1 MGSLWRILVPKQSTE
16 ENGITRRE
24 ALSTLGKAA
33 IVGGVVVVVAGAGG
47 YYAYTQLSKPPGKQV
62 GDTVKIGY
70 STSLSGFQA
79 PGAVSQQNAYA
90 LWKDTVNKA
99 GGLNLSKLGRK
110 VPVDFVQLD
119 DASDP
124 SKMLTNYDNLV
135 TQQSVDL
142 LLAPYGTPNHFAL
155 GAALNNYS
163 IPVVGNTS
171 IPNVSQITSG
181 NIKYLYWVAQTTEGY
196 MDPAIGYLKANKS
209 SISSVALIN
218 VQSDF
223 PIAASNYLQSQLS
236 SAGFTVVLNKSYP
249 ADVQD
254 LTSLLTEV
262 KSAAPDAFFGL
273 CYPADAFLMTKQAMS
288 LGVNAKFFYE
298 LIGPSIAAFHQ
309 AYSSALNG
317 MTSMSSWV
325 AKMSYAGSQ
334 DFYNAYQAKFNTPP
348 DYLDAALCW
357 VSCQILQTAVEQV
370 GAIDYAA
377 INSAIQTATFQTIMG
392 PISFKNQ
399 MNSVSPGLLVQW
411 QSHSGQDDTFEE
423 IYPQQTST
431 PVFPKPNWP

>member
-1 MGSLWRILVPKQSTE
+1 MSNQTSE
-16 ENGITRRE
+16 ENKITRRE

-33 IVGGVVVVVAGAGG
+33 VVGGVIIVAGGGG
-47 YYAYTQLSKPPGKQV
+47 YYAYTQLSKPPGKQI
-62 GDTVKIGY
+62 GDSVKIGY

-79 PGAVSQQNAYA
+79 PGAVSQQNAYS
-90 LWKDTVNKA
+90 LWKDTVNNA
-99 GGLNLSKLGRK
+99 GGLNLSKFGRK
-110 VPVDFVQLD
+110 VPIADFVQLD

-135 TQQSVDL
+135 TQQNVDL

-155 GAALNNYS
+155 GAALNTYS
-163 IPVVGNTS
+163 IPVIGNTS
-171 IPNVSQITSG
+171 IPNVQQITSG
-181 NIKYLYWVAQTTEGY
+181 NIKYLFWVAQTTQGY
-196 MDPAIGYLKANKS
+196 MDPAIGFLKANT
-209 SISSVALIN
+209 SSVKTVAIIN

-223 PIAASNYLQSQLS
+223 PIAASNYLQQQLS
-236 SAGFTVVLNKSYP
+236 AAGFNVVLNKSYP

-262 KSAAPDAFFGL
+262 KNAAPDAFFGL

-288 LGVNAKFFYE
+288 LGVNANFFYE
-298 LIGPSIAAFHQ
+298 LIGPSIAAFHG
-309 AYSSALNG
+309 AYGSALNG

-325 AKMSYAGSQ
+325 PKMNYAGSQ
-334 DFYNAYQAKFNTPP
+334 DFFNAYQTKFSTPP

-357 VSCQILQTAVEQV
+357 ASCQILQSAVEQV

-377 INSAIQTATFQTIMG
+377 ITNVIQTATFQTIMG

-411 QSHSGQDDTFEE
+411 QSHQGQSDTFEE
-423 IYPQQTST
+423 IYPQQTSP
-431 PVFPKPNWP
+431 PVFPKPNWS